1 MCHVYTKG
9 EQDMSGNVD
18 LKKRYL
24 GAPYLGQDLC
34 YCIISVGANA
44 VSVTNVRAGT
54 VRYTRFIEDPDDVEL
69 LKTKLRAFLSR
80 MHTAGRW
87 KVHRQSPGVAN
98 IVIYYPSRAW
108 ASPYRRV
115 HLIGD
120 MGSV

>member
-1 MCHVYTKG
+1 
-9 EQDMSGNVD
+9 MSGNVD

-34 YCIISVGANA
+34 YCIISVGINA
-44 VSVTNVRAGT
+44 VTVTNIRAGY
-54 VRYTRFIEDPDDVEL
+54 VRYSRFIDDIGEVDL
-69 LKTKLRAFLSR
+69 LKAKLRAFLGR
-80 MHTAGRW
+80 MQTAGRW

-120 MGSV
+120 VGAI

>member
-1 MCHVYTKG
+1 
-9 EQDMSGNVD
+9 MSGNVD

-34 YCIISVGANA
+34 YCTISVGVNA
-44 VSVTNVRAGT
+44 VAVTNVRAGH
-54 VRYTRFIEDPDDVEL
+54 VRYSRFIDDEAEVNL
-69 LKTKLRAFLSR
+69 LKTKLRAFLTR
-80 MHTAGRW
+80 AQTIGRW

-108 ASPYRRV
+108 ASPYRRI

-120 MGSV
+120 VGAI